1 MAASISVEEFWHIWA
16 VMADPQYGANHKETV
31 CLVLGAKGA
40 EEMVPEAVT
49 GETERWLEA
58 NKDGVL

>member
-1 MAASISVEEFWHIWA
+1 
-16 VMADPQYGANHKETV
+16 MADPQYGANHNETV